1 MWIDILIFVA
11 ALAVLLL
18 ASNFF
23 TDAATAIGRYMHLP
37 PFVVGIFIVG
47 IGTSLPELVSGILSV
62 LHENS
67 EILAGNVIG
76 ANISNLL
83 LVTGFA
89 VVINR
94 QKIDLG
100 KTYIFTDLNFLIG
113 SFFYFALIAYDGQ
126 IELLEALMGIVI
138 FLIYSFHLLKD
149 NNPMIGEETAA
160 EGDTRKFPVK
170 SLFILIAGAVG
181 LYFGADFTISSLSNI
196 AVALNVP
203 SSIIALTLLSLGT
216 TLPEL
221 SVNISAI
228 RKGES
233 TMAIGNVLGSCIS
246 NTLLIPSIAAFFGTI
261 TVPQNLLSFSLPV
274 MLGAGAMFYLLT
286 QDKKISVAEGYLF
299 FGLYV
304 LFLIKI
310 IF

>member
-149 NNPMIGEETAA
+149 NNPMIVEETAA
-160 EGDTRKFPVK
+160 EEDTRIFPVK

-246 NTLLIPSIAAFFGTI
+246 NTLLIPSIAVFFGTI

-274 MLGAGAMFYLLT
+274 MLGSGAMFYLLT
-286 QDKKISVAEGYLF
+286 QDKKISVSEGYLF